1 MLLSTTNH
9 QSTREQCQHFL
20 KDPSVGHMG
29 WKLLRGDWHVQS
41 LTDSTKISFVA
52 HNNYVA
58 LNTEEF
64 CIRLYI
70 PSQRET
76 DLGTVSEVYMI
87 MSSMQ
92 TE

>member
-1 MLLSTTNH
+1 
-9 QSTREQCQHFL
+9 
-20 KDPSVGHMG
+20 MG

-64 CIRLYI
+64 CIGLYI